1 MARSDTSRDAQG
13 LRYTSI
19 IGIDLELP
27 VNQVTVEQPWRW
39 LLLGWQDFVRAGS
52 VSLFFGIGIALISA
66 LLIFG
71 FWQSDLRPYA
81 FPLAAGFF
89 FIAPLLAVAFYDI
102 SRRLEKGLPLNV
114 VDVALSWRPHSGQLF
129 TMGLIMMFLHLAWE
143 RIAMLIYAG
152 FFNVELASW
161 EHFVGAVLFSTDGI
175 PFLLIGTAA
184 GGVLAVTAFAIGV
197 VAFPM
202 LTDRDCG
209 SLKAIVTSICATVV
223 NWRVL
228 IGWGA
233 LIVLFTVAG
242 IATLCI
248 GLIVTMPLIGHA
260 SWHAYRDLVE
270 TKND

>member
-1 MARSDTSRDAQG
+1 MARSDTSRDPEG
-13 LRYTSI
+13 VRYTSI

-39 LLLGWQDFVRAGS
+39 LMLGWQDFCRAGAA
-52 VSLFFGIGIALISA
+52 SLFFGVAIALVSA

-71 FWQSDLRPYA
+71 FWQSELRPYA

-89 FIAPLLAVAFYDI
+89 FVAPLLGVAFYEI

-114 VDVALSWRPHSGQLF
+114 VDIALSWRTHAGQLF

-152 FFNVELASW
+152 FFNIELASW
-161 EHFVGAVLFSTDGI
+161 EHFVGAVLFSTAGI
-175 PFLLIGTAA
+175 PFLLVGTAV
-184 GGVLAVTAFAIGV
+184 GGVLAIVAFAIGV
-197 VAFPM
+197 VSFPM
-202 LTDRDCG
+202 LTERDCG
-209 SLKAIVTSICATVV
+209 TFRAITTSICATFV

-242 IATLCI
+242 IATFCF

-270 TKND
+270 TKNE

>member
-1 MARSDTSRDAQG
+1 MAKTDTSRDSDG
-13 LRYTSI
+13 VRYTSI

-27 VNQVTVEQPWRW
+27 VNLITVEQPWRW
-39 LLLGWQDFVRAGS
+39 LLQGWQDFVRAGA
-52 VSLFFGIGIALISA
+52 VSLSFGIGIALFSA

-89 FIAPLLAVAFYDI
+89 FLAPLLGVAFYEI
-102 SRRLEKGLPLNV
+102 SRRLEKGLPLNI
-114 VDVALSWRPHSGQLF
+114 VDIALSWRPRAGQLF

-152 FFNVELASW
+152 FFGVELASW
-161 EHFVGAVLFSTDGI
+161 HHFVSAVLFSTEGI
-175 PFLLIGTAA
+175 PFLLVGTAA
-184 GGVLAVTAFAIGV
+184 GGVLAVLAFAIGV

-202 LTDRDCG
+202 LMERDCG
-209 SLKAIVTSICATVV
+209 SLRAITTSVCATLV

-228 IGWGA
+228 IGWAA

-242 IATLCI
+242 IATFCI
-248 GLIVTMPLIGHA
+248 GLAVTMPLIGHA

-270 TKND
+270 TEK

>member
-1 MARSDTSRDAQG
+1 MAKSDTSRDPEGA
-13 LRYTSI
+13 RYTSI

-39 LLLGWQDFVRAGS
+39 LLAGWQDFSRAGA
-52 VSLFFGIGIALISA
+52 VSLFFGVAIALISA

-89 FIAPLLAVAFYDI
+89 FIAPLLGVAFYDI

-114 VDVALSWRPHSGQLF
+114 VDVALSWRPHAGQLF

-143 RIAMLIYAG
+143 RIAMLIYAA
-152 FFNVELASW
+152 FFNIEMASW
-161 EHFVGAVLFSTDGI
+161 EHFVSAVLFSTDGI
-175 PFLLIGTAA
+175 PFLLVGTAM
-184 GGVLAVTAFAIGV
+184 GGVLAAVAFAIGV

-202 LTDRDCG
+202 LMERDCG
-209 SLKAIVTSICATVV
+209 TLRAITTSICATLV

-233 LIVLFTVAG
+233 LIVLFTAAG
-242 IATLCI
+242 IATFCI

-270 TKND
+270 TGNE

>member
-1 MARSDTSRDAQG
+1 MARSDISRNPEG
-13 LRYTSI
+13 MRYTSI

-27 VNQVTVEQPWRW
+27 VNRVTVEQPWRW
-39 LLLGWQDFVRAGS
+39 LLHGWQDFMRAGVVS
-52 VSLFFGIGIALISA
+52 VAFGTAIALISA

-71 FWQSDLRPYA
+71 LWQSEFRPYA

-89 FIAPLLAVAFYDI
+89 FIAPLLGVAFYEI
-102 SRRLEKGLPLNV
+102 SRRLEKGLPLDI
-114 VDVALSWRPHSGQLF
+114 VDIALSWRPRAGQLF
-129 TMGLIMMFLHLAWE
+129 TMGLLMMFLHLAWE

-152 FFNVELASW
+152 FFGVELASW
-161 EHFVGAVLFSTDGI
+161 PHFVNVVLFSTEGI
-175 PFLLIGTAA
+175 PFLLVGTVT
-184 GGVLAVTAFAIGV
+184 GGALAVVAFAISV

-202 LTDRDCG
+202 LMERDCG
-209 SLKAIVTSICATVV
+209 SLRAITTSVCATLV

-228 IGWGA
+228 IGWAA

-248 GLIVTMPLIGHA
+248 GLVVTMPLIGHA

-270 TKND
+270 TEK

>member
-39 LLLGWQDFVRAGS
+39 LLLGWQDFVRAGW
-52 VSLFFGIGIALISA
+52 VSLFFGIVIAVISA

-89 FIAPLLAVAFYDI
+89 FVAPLLAVAFYDI
-102 SRRLEKGLPLNV
+102 SRRLERGLPLNV
-114 VDVALSWRPHSGQLF
+114 VDVALSWRPHAGQLF

-175 PFLLIGTAA
+175 PFLLVGTAA
-184 GGVLAVTAFAIGV
+184 GGVLAVAAFAIGV

-209 SLKAIVTSICATVV
+209 SLKAIVTSVCAAAV

-233 LIVLFTVAG
+233 LIVLFTAAG

-248 GLIVTMPLIGHA
+248 GLAVTMPLIGHA

-270 TKND
+270 TEND